1 MEEDD
6 LADAE
11 SDYDD
16 VAMGHRQHQ
25 HQHHHNLQDSETVA
39 DVVTRLEDQ
48 LHLPIPVHHELHTH
62 GHDNDHVLMNHEEQ
76 VEAGDA
82 EAAAFD
88 ITADLAV

>member
-1 MEEDD
+1 M
-6 LADAE
+6 ADAE

-16 VAMGHRQHQ
+16 VAMGHRH
-25 HQHHHNLQDSETVA
+25 HQHHHHHQESETVA

-48 LHLPIPVHHELHTH
+48 LHLPIPGHHELHTH

-82 EAAAFD
+82 EAAAYD

>member
-48 LHLPIPVHHELHTH
+48 LHLPIPGHHDLHNH
-62 GHDNDHVLMNHEEQ
+62 GHDNDHVLMHHEEQ

-82 EAAAFD
+82 EAAAYD